1 MSTYK
6 EFYRR
11 YGTRFVRD
19 LVDPIVW
26 SSDLIEFPKQTILI
40 WLSGTMVSEFPTR
53 EYGYFKNLHKP
64 YVYTVLE
71 YPDNASAG
79 NPKHKTINASK
90 IIRTSKLKE
99 PSFKYIKTSKQVS
112 VPSSS
117 PVLFNLGA
125 VNAGYRYS
133 AHPLS
138 TYHVWHNSLSTAVS
152 LASIKRSGAN
162 RQKYIFIN
170 LPNIIPDRA
179 IINKCIGEP
188 TRSTLKHFSDYTY
201 LNALELF
208 RFISKEHKQHSILAS
223 RLSEDEFKY
232 VNLVLSINNKLTI
245 INLGVLASI
254 TDAYEI
260 TSVLKKYS
268 SLTINKL
275 LYVFLNNILTAAPLL
290 SIQEATTDH
299 LSGISDVNMSDADLE
314 EISLDDVIE
323 NELTSTKDT
332 DIDETTDAEL
342 IESELN
348 NIVAGSDIADSDTNT
363 TVDITTDTPLTDTSH
378 IVNTVDLLVR
388 DKVISKTVGK
398 GLTETL
404 AEQSTAKS
412 PYLDG
417 RTLADMLTYTD
428 EEVTVDPNDISI
440 TDTVSNLDKSS
451 NRDPLAVLHNQYREK
466 TMKKDILST
475 LYSIQKTGVIIKD
488 HQITTKSSVLGNTEE
503 HKLSLQTVTGDKST
517 IRIILPVVNE
527 DNTIR
532 LSGSNYVMRTQKADV
547 PIKKISNSIVSIS
560 SYYGKLFISKA
571 HFKKNDLGFWF
582 HKQLL
587 NMYEVDKALK
597 DIAAVSVI
605 VPEVTTPQHYGMV
618 GRYIKSFK
626 YKGLSFSF
634 DYSKRAALLKDV
646 DLTTIEKQ
654 SVLVGVKKGIPV
666 VMGFDNQLQLLDKD
680 NTKLGTIF
688 EYLNMD
694 TKKAP
699 IEYCNARI
707 YKKHIPLAVIL
718 SYYLGYQELFKIL
731 KIKYSIIDTG
741 VRTKLTNDQ
750 YKITFNDKTIIVD
763 RDYGAGDIVISGFIG
778 LAKYT
783 KRVPLRVIETK
794 SKYMALFTAM
804 ELPILYINEIKLME
818 NMFIDPITK
827 QVLGLYKYPTTFQG
841 VLLKAADLLL
851 DDNYEHPNAIS
862 GVIFKGY
869 ERISGMLYLELV
881 KALRVNNNKSHF
893 SKSKVN
899 INPYSIINRIN
910 DDSTTVLVDD
920 INPIA
925 SLKQL
930 EDVTYLGSHGR
941 NELTMSEAT
950 RPMHVSEI
958 GVISEGVKDCGAVGI
973 SAYLSADP
981 KIVTTRGGVG
991 TLNKNDGWASKLSTS
1006 AMLAPFGTHDDTKR
1020 LNMAN
1025 IQNTHVIPMLS
1036 MSVPHVLTGYESV
1049 LAVKASDKFVISA
1062 VEAGV
1067 VHSADKNSITVIYA
1081 ESGKKKYTL
1090 REWTTKEE
1098 AGVTYTHKLTTTLK
1112 KGVKFDKDATLAYD
1126 KSFFAPDMFDP
1137 TRVIYRSGRSLTV
1150 ALMEAPETYEDS
1162 GVISSKTAKLMGTV
1176 VTKVKSI
1183 TLTSTDNIVD
1193 AVPVGTKVEPKTP
1206 LLSIV
1211 DTALSGLSDLD
1222 DKAIEILK
1230 GLKMLSPK
1238 AGYRGTIS
1246 KIRIFYNCEF
1256 NELSA
1261 ALQEHVKISDALL
1274 IDETGRTGQVDS
1286 SYSIQ
1291 GVQLTLGSVEIKY
1304 YIKINIGMGTGD
1316 KAILGN
1322 QLKFTVGY
1330 VYDTPIVA
1338 EDGSE
1343 IDGIFSAMSIEARI
1357 VNSPGLMGTTSK
1369 VLEVLS
1375 DNAVEMYFK

>member
-1 MSTYK
+1 
-6 EFYRR
+6 
-11 YGTRFVRD
+11 
-19 LVDPIVW
+19 
-26 SSDLIEFPKQTILI
+26 
-40 WLSGTMVSEFPTR
+40 MVNEFPTR

-71 YPDNASAG
+71 YPDTASMG
-79 NPKHKTINASK
+79 NPKHKTIKASK

-112 VPSSS
+112 IPSAS

-125 VNAGYRYS
+125 VNAGYRYT

-138 TYHVWHNSLSTAVS
+138 TYHVWHNSLSTAVALS
-152 LASIKRSGAN
+152 GIKRSGAN
-162 RQKYIFIN
+162 RQKYLFIN
-170 LPNIIPDRA
+170 LPNIIPERA
-179 IINKCIGEP
+179 IINKYLGEP

-201 LNALELF
+201 LNVLELF
-208 RFISKEHKQHSILAS
+208 RFISKEHNQHSILAS
-223 RLSEDEFKY
+223 GLSEDEFKY
-232 VNLVLSINNKLTI
+232 VNLAFSINNKLTI
-245 INLGVLASI
+245 INLEVLASI

-260 TSVLKKYS
+260 TTNLKKYA

-290 SIQEATTDH
+290 SIQDADTNH
-299 LSGISDVNMSDADLE
+299 LSGISDINMSDADLE

-332 DIDETTDAEL
+332 VSEEVTDVEL
-342 IESELN
+342 IESEIN
-348 NIVAGSDIADSDTNT
+348 NIVAESDIADSVNNT
-363 TVDITTDTPLTDTSH
+363 ADITIDTPLTDTSR

-404 AEQSTAKS
+404 AEQRTAKS

-417 RTLADMLTYTD
+417 SSLADMLTYTD
-428 EEVTVDPNDISI
+428 EEVIIDPNDISI

-488 HQITTKSSVLGNTEE
+488 HQITAKSSVLGNTEE

-517 IRIILPVVNE
+517 VRIILPVVNE

-587 NMYEVDKALK
+587 NMYEVDEELK

-605 VPEVTTPQHYGMV
+605 APEVTTPQHYGMI

-718 SYYLGYQELFKIL
+718 SYYLGYKELFKIL
-731 KIKYSIIDTG
+731 NIKYSIVDTG

-750 YKITFNDKTIIVD
+750 YKITFKDKTIIVD
-763 RDYGAGDIVISGFIG
+763 RDYGVGDIVIAGFIG
-778 LAKYT
+778 LDKYT
-783 KRVPLRVIETK
+783 KKVPLLVMETK

-804 ELPILYINEIKLME
+804 DLPILYINEIKLME

-841 VLLKAADLLL
+841 ILLKAAELLL

-881 KALRVNNNKSHF
+881 NALRVNNNKSHF

-910 DDSTTVLVDD
+910 EDSTTVLVDD

-941 NELTMSEAT
+941 KELTMSEAT
-950 RPMHVSEI
+950 RSMHVSEI
-958 GVISEGVKDCGAVGI
+958 GVISEAVKDSGAVGI

-1025 IQNTHVIPMLS
+1025 IQNTHVIPMLN

-1067 VHSADKNSITVIYA
+1067 VHSVDKNSITVIYT

-1090 REWTTKEE
+1090 KEWTTKEE

-1112 KGVKFDKDATLAYD
+1112 KGVKFNKDATLAYD

-1193 AVPVGTKVEPKTP
+1193 AVSVGAKVEPKTP

-1211 DTALSGLSDLD
+1211 DEALSGLSDLD

-1256 NELSA
+1256 NELSTS
-1261 ALQEHVKISDALL
+1261 LQEHVKVSDALL
-1274 IDETGRTGQVDS
+1274 IDETGHTGQVDS

-1291 GVQLTLGSVEIKY
+1291 GAQLTLGSVEIKY
-1304 YIKINIGMGTGD
+1304 YIKINVGMGTGD

-1338 EDGSE
+1338 EDGTE